1 MVLENFCQLEIK
13 CPPVFLA
20 LLQAAAVVAV
30 DIGRLLVPGRP
41 NHERQTDQLA
51 QVTLANR
58 CGVAFLARSS
68 RWGQLSVPHQD
79 GGGGVDLRVD
89 CIDGVG
95 SHVWKV
101 SPIVGNLLLAKQL

>member
-13 CPPVFLA
+13 CPAVFLA

-51 QVTLANR
+51 QVTLANLNKDNYYQVKVNNKSTVAELPFLLGAAGGGN
-58 CGVAFLARSS
+58 CPCPTKMGVAGWT
-68 RWGQLSVPHQD
+68 WGEIHHGEVIQQT
-79 GGGGVDLRVD
+79 
-89 CIDGVG
+89 
-95 SHVWKV
+95 
-101 SPIVGNLLLAKQL
+101 